1 MPWGCTETGF
11 RPRNVDWLISRMLA
25 ALLNHCFA
33 ATAANA
39 RSPATAG

>member
-1 MPWGCTETGF
+1 MHRDRLPTTA
-11 RPRNVDWLISRMLA
+11 RRNVDWLISRMLA